1 MITSP
6 ISPPEGPL
14 VVFETPIATPCLI
27 APRNTW
33 CGKACFWER
42 VSAKYGTWMIG
53 SFCNL
58 CTLALGV
65 LRWRLHIFGKQ
76 SWWVPKR
83 TKQLSTRTTSP
94 AAILLY
100 QFLSCW
106 CQEETFFTWHERCS
120 LLFGFAENW
129 DGRRKKTKVELAAG
143 SPLCCWGTISERAS
157 LLRSRSGRS
166 HATLLVPTRG
176 DGERCVTP
184 AQAAAKETRDE
195 LEIVWRLRLRHRINW
210 PRIVPK
216 APPSKYTKNGGF
228 WIANP
233 CGRLQRHRLGKR
245 RSFERKQTSCKNCCR
260 PALQGF

>member
-33 CGKACFWER
+33 CGNACFWER

-58 CTLALGV
+58 CAVALGV

-94 AAILLY
+94 VAILLY

-106 CQEETFFTWHERCS
+106 C
-120 LLFGFAENW
+120 
-129 DGRRKKTKVELAAG
+129 
-143 SPLCCWGTISERAS
+143 
-157 LLRSRSGRS
+157 
-166 HATLLVPTRG
+166 G
-176 DGERCVTP
+176 DGERCVTF
-184 AQAAAKETRDE
+184 ARAAAKETRNE
-195 LEIVWRLRLRHRINW
+195 LEIVWRLRLRHRNQL
-210 PRIVPK
+210 
-216 APPSKYTKNGGF
+216 T
-228 WIANP
+228 ANRAQ
-233 CGRLQRHRLGKR
+233 G
-245 RSFERKQTSCKNCCR
+245 
-260 PALQGF
+260 PAVQVYLKMDASGSQIPVVDFSVMGLENADFFF